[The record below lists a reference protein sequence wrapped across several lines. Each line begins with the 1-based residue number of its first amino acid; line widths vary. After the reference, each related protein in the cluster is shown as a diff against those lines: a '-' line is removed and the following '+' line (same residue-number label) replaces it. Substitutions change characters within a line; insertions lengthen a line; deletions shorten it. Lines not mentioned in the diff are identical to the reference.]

1 MGFDFHIADCAS
13 SSLRQPQSEVEPPGA
28 GAQGQNVEG
37 IWFHKMISGAR
48 NRA

>member
-1 MGFDFHIADCAS
+1 MGFDFHKADCAS
-13 SSLRQPQSEVEPPGA
+13 SSLRQPQSEVEAPGA

-37 IWFHKMISGAR
+37 TWIHKTISEAR